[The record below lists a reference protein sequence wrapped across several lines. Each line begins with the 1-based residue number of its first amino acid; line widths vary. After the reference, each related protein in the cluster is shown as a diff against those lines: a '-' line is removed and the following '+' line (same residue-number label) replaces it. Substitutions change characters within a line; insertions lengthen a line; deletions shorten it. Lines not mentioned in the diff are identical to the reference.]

1 MLVCKGLSK
10 AYQNVLV
17 FKHVN
22 LHFEQ
27 RSHLLIG
34 SNGSGK
40 STLLRILAGLEAPY
54 KGEVKW
60 QFPSPPRIAFA
71 SESVLPPDV
80 YKAKE
85 VFTLIENYNEVDFKK
100 KTELIDALEFTAF
113 LDTKVAELSSGS
125 LKKLLLICALMK
137 KSEVLLLDEPFASL
151 DKISQEKMQEFI
163 LGDERFRIV
172 VDHHQLMPNEG
183 IVEMPNSSK
192 AELGN

>member
-1 MLVCKGLSK
+1 VLVCKGLSK

-17 FKHVN
+17 FKDVN
-22 LHFEQ
+22 LHFGQ

-54 KGEVKW
+54 KGEVNW
-60 QFPSPPRIAFA
+60 QFPSTPRIAFA

-80 YKAKE
+80 YTAKE
-85 VFTLIENYNEVDFKK
+85 VFALVENYNEVDFNKK
-100 KTELIDALEFTAF
+100 AELIDALEFMAF

-163 LGDERFRIV
+163 LRDERFRIV

-183 IVEMPNSSK
+183 IVEMPNSAK
-192 AELGN
+192 AKL

>member
-1 MLVCKGLSK
+1 VCKGLSK

-17 FKHVN
+17 FKDVN

-27 RSHLLIG
+27 RSHLLRG
-34 SNGSGK
+34 RNGSGK
-40 STLLRILAGLEAPY
+40 STLLRILAGLEPPY
-54 KGEVKW
+54 QGEVNW
-60 QFPSPPRIAFA
+60 QFPSAPRIAFA

-80 YKAKE
+80 YTAKE
-85 VFTLIENYNEVDFKK
+85 VFTLIESYNEVNLTKK
-100 KTELIDALEFTAF
+100 AELIDALEFAVF

-125 LKKLLLICALMK
+125 LKKLLLISALMK

-151 DKISQEKMQEFI
+151 DKMSQEKIQQFI

-183 IVEMPNSSK
+183 IVEMPNSAK
-192 AELGN
+192 PEVGN